1 MVYSWFEPALKR
13 ALQYCRLPLQ
23 MIYFRFTVTY
33 VHMGIAVPNLV
44 SDLCYCQNLLA
55 FFPNR
60 TLLTTKYHCIK
71 PNDIFSNES
80 FHSWW
85 DLCHLFRWPQINP
98 SSFVFKTQVVANVA
112 IFLIW
117 HSNDFKYFTI
127 VTISLSKL
135 WQL

>member
-1 MVYSWFEPALKR
+1 MVYSRFEPALKR

-23 MIYFRFTVTY
+23 MMYFRFTVTY
-33 VHMGIAVPNLV
+33 MHMGIAVPNLV
-44 SDLCYCQNLLA
+44 SDLYYCQNLLA

-60 TLLTTKYHCIK
+60 TLLTTKHLCIK

-85 DLCHLFRWPQINP
+85 DLCHLFHWPQIYS
-98 SSFVFKTQVVANVA
+98 SSFVFKNRVVANVA
-112 IFLIW
+112 IFFIW
-117 HSNDFKYFTI
+117 HSNDFRYFTI
-127 VTISLSKL
+127 VTISISKL